1 MFGPLLPRG
10 LARLTCC
17 LVCVCF
23 VLLWVL
29 VRCLFRLC
37 WFVSFCGKSTCQTAA
52 FLVYFKSAHPR
63 VPSGLGGELWVKTVG
78 TWEKPDDTCNLFV
91 FFCVCLSFC
100 KISKDAPKLVVFKG
114 YYNFSMLIDI
124 GST

>member
-1 MFGPLLPRG
+1 MLFGLCLL
-10 LARLTCC
+10 
-17 LVCVCF
+17 CVALGSCS
-23 VLLWVL
+23 L
-29 VRCLFRLC
+29 
-37 WFVSFCGKSTCQTAA
+37 FVSFVLVCL
-52 FLVYFKSAHPR
+52 FLWEVNLPDRRVSIVYFKSAHPR
-63 VPSGLGGELWVKTVG
+63 VPSGLGGKLWVKTVG